1 MPLVKTLGSLWFA
14 IILISSL
21 ALLLCI
27 STFLESVHG
36 TPYVQ
41 KMFYN
46 SIGFDLFLALVAVNI
61 VCSAL
66 TRIPFKKHHTGF
78 VVTHIGIL
86 LLLFGAFLAR
96 IGGVEGQMTLYEG
109 EEKEHM
115 LKGGEDDDVGATR
128 RVAPTEGTSKDP
140 FNPAV
145 RATLSSER
153 VGLHETFFL
162 IAKDPE
168 NPHAFFTDIGPAHIE
183 LKTDD
188 GAGTTRRPPR
198 RSGRGI
204 APTLRITQKITG
216 QTHMVEIKEST
227 ISPVPLGQTDLKI
240 SNIHYYPNAKVAENR
255 IANSPSDVPFN
266 PAVEFEVSDSRGRRE
281 QHTQFLLFP
290 DFPSLRGGEANNV
303 FNLDTELV
311 LPLPEDSEESKAPSF
326 IFYAHPDGKWEYQ
339 IFSSKNAGARLIAP
353 LPMGQPISTGWMDM
367 TMRVEKVFSRAKTAE
382 AAIHK
387 LPLPFRLALKDFRK
401 IDYPGTSSPASFES
415 DVVLTDEKEKLKIEK
430 TIRMNKPL
438 DYKGYRIF
446 QSSYIQ
452 DPEAGEASVFTIA
465 KNPGIRLI
473 YSGALIILAGVAILF
488 YLHPAFSSS
497 GE

>member
-1 MPLVKTLGSLWFA
+1 MPLVKALGSLRFA

-46 SIGFDLFLALVAVNI
+46 SMGFDLFLALVAVNI

-96 IGGVEGQMTLYEG
+96 IGGVEGQMTLFEG
-109 EEKEHM
+109 EEKDHM
-115 LKGGEDDDVGATR
+115 LKGGEDEA
-128 RVAPTEGTSKDP
+128 P

-145 RATLSSER
+145 RATLSSQR
-153 VGLHETFFL
+153 VGLNETFLL
-162 IAKDPE
+162 IAKEPN

-183 LKTDD
+183 LKTQEGV
-188 GAGTTRRPPR
+188 GATHALPA
-198 RSGRGI
+198 GRQ
-204 APTLRITQKITG
+204 ASPLLRITQKITG
-216 QTHMVEIKEST
+216 QTHTVEIKEDTMSQV
-227 ISPVPLGQTDLKI
+227 SLEQTGLKI
-240 SNIHYYPNAKVAENR
+240 SNVHYYPNAKVAENR
-255 IANSPSDVPFN
+255 ITNSPSDISFN
-266 PAVEFEVSDSRGRRE
+266 PAIEFEVSDSRGRRE
-281 QHTQFLLFP
+281 QHTKFLLFP
-290 DFPSLRGGEANNV
+290 EFPSLRGGEANDI
-303 FNLDTELV
+303 FNLTVELV
-311 LPLPEDSEESKAPSF
+311 VPQPEDPEKSKSPSF
-326 IFYAHPDGKWEYQ
+326 IFYASPDKPWEYE
-339 IFSSKNAGARLIAP
+339 ITSSRVGAHGRAP
-353 LPMGQPISTGWMDM
+353 LPIDKPIPTGWMDM
-367 TMRVEKVFSRAKTAE
+367 TMKVEEISNHANTNTGTTRA
-382 AAIHK
+382 I
-387 LPLPFRLALKDFRK
+387 PLPFRLALKDFRK

-415 DVVLTDEKEKLKIEK
+415 DVVLTDEKEKLKIER

-452 DPEAGEASVFTIA
+452 DPEAGEASVFQIA
-465 KNPGIRLI
+465 KNPGIKLI

-488 YLHPAFSSS
+488 YLHPFFN
-497 GE
+497 GTGTEGK